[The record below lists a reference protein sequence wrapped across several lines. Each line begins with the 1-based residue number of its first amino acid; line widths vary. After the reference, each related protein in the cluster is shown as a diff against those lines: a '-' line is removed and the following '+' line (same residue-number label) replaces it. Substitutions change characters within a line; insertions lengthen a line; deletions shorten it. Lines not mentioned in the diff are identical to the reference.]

1 MVAPASMLRD
11 VAEQVVLDRRH
22 LHAHPELGFQERE
35 TAAFVAERLRSLGL
49 EVQTGVAQTGVVGL
63 LRGALPGK
71 TVLLR
76 ADIDALP
83 IQEQNE
89 VPYRSQ
95 VAGVMHAGGHDGHT
109 AILLNT
115 ARVLAERRDRLAGAV
130 KFVVQPSEEAPP
142 GGAIKMIEEGVLEH
156 PHVDAAFGLHL
167 GQNLPLGTIMAR
179 PGPISAASDRFQIDV
194 AGKGGHAAR
203 PHLAVDAALISA
215 QVLVALHTLVARE
228 VNPMLP
234 AVVTVGL
241 IQAGTVSNVIPESGR
256 LEGTVHTYDPELR
269 QMLAQRVQEV
279 ATGVAGAMR
288 AECVCQ
294 YQFGYPSVVN
304 DPAMTELVA
313 AVARGMI
320 DPELVILGEQ
330 GMGGE
335 DFAYF
340 LKHVPGCFFRV
351 GTRNDERGLIYGH
364 HHPRFDI
371 DEAALPLGID
381 MFVRVVERYLG
392 T

>member
-1 MVAPASMLRD
+1 MAAPTLALQD

-22 LHAHPELGFQERE
+22 LHANPELGFQERR
-35 TAAFVAERLRSLGL
+35 TAAFITERLCALGL
-49 EVQTGVAQTGVVGL
+49 EVQTGIAETGVVGL
-63 LRGALPGK
+63 LRGVRPGK

-83 IQEQNE
+83 IQEQND

-95 VAGVMHAGGHDGHT
+95 VDGVMHACGHDGHT

-115 ARVLAERRDRLAGAV
+115 ARVLTNRRDRLTGNV
-130 KFVVQPSEEAPP
+130 KFVFQPSEEAPP
-142 GGAIKMIEEGVLEH
+142 GGAVKMIEEGVLEN
-156 PHVDAAFGLHL
+156 PRVDAAFGLHL
-167 GQNLPLGTIMAR
+167 GQNLPLGAIMAR
-179 PGPISAASDRFQIDV
+179 PGPISAASDRFQIDIT
-194 AGKGGHAAR
+194 GKGGHAAR
-203 PHLAVDAALISA
+203 PHLAVDAALVSA
-215 QVLVALHTLVARE
+215 QVLVGLHTLVARE

-241 IQAGTVSNVIPESGR
+241 IQAGAVSNVIPETGR
-256 LEGTVHTYDPELR
+256 LEGTVRTYDPELR
-269 QMLAQRVQEV
+269 EMLARRVQEV
-279 ATGVAGAMR
+279 ATGIAHAMR
-288 AECVCQ
+288 AECVCH

-313 AVARGMI
+313 AVAREVI
-320 DPELVILGEQ
+320 DPEHVILGEQ

-340 LKHVPGCFFRV
+340 LQHVPGCFFRV
-351 GTRNDERGLIYGH
+351 GSRNDERGLIYGH

-371 DEAALPLGID
+371 DEAALPLGIE
-381 MFVRVVERYLG
+381 MFVRVVERYLA
-392 T
+392 

>member
-1 MVAPASMLRD
+1 MAAPTLALLD

-35 TAAFVAERLRSLGL
+35 TAAFIAERLCALGL

-63 LRGALPGK
+63 LRGARPGK

-83 IQEQNE
+83 IQEQND

-95 VAGVMHAGGHDGHT
+95 VDGVMHACGHDGHT
-109 AILLNT
+109 AILLNA
-115 ARVLAERRDRLAGAV
+115 ARVLAQRRDRLAGNV
-130 KFVVQPSEEAPP
+130 KFVFQPCEESPP
-142 GGAIKMIEEGVLEH
+142 GGAIKMIEEGVLEN

-179 PGPISAASDRFQIDV
+179 PGPISAASDRFAIEITGQ
-194 AGKGGHAAR
+194 GGHAAR
-203 PHLAVDAALISA
+203 PHLTVDAALISA
-215 QVLVALHTLVARE
+215 QVLVALHALVARE

-241 IQAGTVSNVIPESGR
+241 IQAGTVSNVIPETGR
-256 LEGTVHTYDPELR
+256 LEGTVRTYDPELR
-269 QMLAQRVQEV
+269 ELLARRVQEV
-279 ATGVAGAMR
+279 ATGIAHAMR
-288 AECVCQ
+288 AECVCH

-304 DPAMTELVA
+304 DTVMTELVA
-313 AVARGMI
+313 SVAREVV
-320 DPELVILGEQ
+320 DPDRVILGEQ

-340 LKHVPGCFFRV
+340 LQHVPGCFFRV

-371 DEAALPLGID
+371 DEAALPLGIEL
-381 MFVRVVERYLG
+381 FVRVVERYLG
-392 T
+392 A